1 MAQSDPQLIPVKRAL
16 LSVSD
21 KTGLVDFARVLSD
34 EFGVELL
41 STGGTAK
48 ALREAGLPVTDVSD
62 VTGFPEIMAG
72 RVKTLHPTIH
82 GGLLGR
88 LPEDRPVMAEHG
100 IEPIDLVCINLYPFE
115 ETVAKPDV
123 TYAQAIEN
131 IDIGGPAMIRA
142 AAKNHERVLVV
153 TDHDRYPMIIAE
165 LREQGGAT
173 TFAFRRQAA
182 CSAFAETTEYDAA
195 IFNYLGS
202 QVHPG
207 LYDPARREPKAVD
220 LRYGENP
227 HQKAQ
232 LQPGDLRNNAPRE
245 ASVAFAEQLHGKQLG
260 YINLLDADAA
270 LNGVREWQEPAC
282 CIVKHATPCGV
293 GLATSRDREGAG
305 GQGGSANAVSVPD
318 DAPAA
323 EAFGPLP
330 DGRGSWR
337 ASLAFENAYAGDPL
351 AAFGGVLAM
360 NVPVDCETA
369 EAMVDGQKFLEVVV
383 APSFE
388 DDALKLLRD
397 RWKNVRLLAVGPM
410 TKPGRWSDDRMVHHL
425 VGGIVEQDRDLV
437 GVVEAE
443 WKVVSERQ
451 PSDNELEAMKFN
463 WLCCK
468 HVKSNAVVIGGTHG
482 TFGIGGGQVDRVAAA
497 EQAVKK
503 AGDRGKDAVAASDA
517 FFPFP
522 DGPEAL
528 LDAGVTAIVQPGGSR
543 NDQLTIDLV
552 NERGATMIFTGRR
565 HFRH

>member
-48 ALREAGLPVTDVSD
+48 TLREAGLPVTDVSD
-62 VTGFPEIMAG
+62 VTGFREIMAG
-72 RVKTLHPTIH
+72 RVKTLHPKIH

-88 LPEDRPVMAEHG
+88 LPEDQPVMAEHG

-123 TYAQAIEN
+123 TYAEAIEN

-142 AAKNHERVLVV
+142 AAKNHERVAIVV
-153 TDHDRYPMIIAE
+153 DPQQYEDVLDE
-165 LREQGGAT
+165 LRKGGAT
-173 TFAFRRQAA
+173 TSATRRSLARDAFER
-182 CSAFAETTEYDAA
+182 TTRYDAN
-195 IFNYLGS
+195 IYDYLYRQIDEEFTEQS
-202 QVHPG
+202 PVERFSRQMDRNP
-207 LYDPARREPKAVD
+207 RK

-227 HQKAQ
+227 HQKAYFM
-232 LQPGDLRNNAPRE
+232 PSHPYE
-245 ASVAFAEQLHGKQLG
+245 ASVLCAEQLGGKELG

-270 LNGVREWQEPAC
+270 LDTVKEWSAKERAAC
-282 CIVKHATPCGV
+282 CIVKHASPCGV
-293 GLATSRDREGAG
+293 GLGDEADQAF
-305 GQGGSANAVSVPD
+305 SA
-318 DAPAA
+318 
-323 EAFGPLP
+323 
-330 DGRGSWR
+330 
-337 ASLAFENAYAGDPL
+337 AYSSDPL
-351 AAFGGVLAM
+351 AAFGGVLAF
-360 NVPVDCETA
+360 NRTVD
-369 EAMVDGQKFLEVVV
+369 EAAAKVMCDGQKFLEVVV
-383 APSFE
+383 AEAF
-388 DDALKLLRD
+388 DAKAVELLQA
-397 RWKNVRLLAVGPM
+397 RWKNARLLAVGPM
-410 TKPGRWSDDRMVHHL
+410 LRDHGDRSPSTVHHL
-425 VGGIVEQDRDLV
+425 VGGRIAQERDLV
-437 GVVEAE
+437 GVVESE

-451 PSDNELEAMKFN
+451 PSDNELAAMKFN

-503 AGDRGKDAVAASDA
+503 AGDRAKDAVAASDA

-522 DGPEAL
+522 DGPKAL